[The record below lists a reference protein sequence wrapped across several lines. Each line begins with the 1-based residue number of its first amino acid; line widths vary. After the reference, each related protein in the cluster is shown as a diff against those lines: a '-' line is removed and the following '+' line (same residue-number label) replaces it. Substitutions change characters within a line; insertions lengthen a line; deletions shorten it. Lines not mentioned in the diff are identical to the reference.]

1 MSRTVVAMMEDQPG
15 VMNRVVSVLRRRGF
29 NINSLSVGPTENPGI
44 SRMTI
49 VVDGDD
55 ETIVEQV
62 IKQLYKIIEV
72 LKCSDIS
79 GERKV
84 DRELAL
90 IKVAATASTRS
101 EVMQLVSI
109 YRAKIVD
116 VSPDSMMVEVTG
128 PPEKIETMQNLL
140 RAYGIREMVRT
151 GLVAMIRSAVGS
163 NSASGASSGEG
174 RQRGN
179 LRAVAPVSN

>member
-1 MSRTVVAMMEDQPG
+1 MSRTVVAMMEDHPG

-29 NINSLSVGPTENPGI
+29 NINSLSVGPTDNPGI

-49 VVDGDD
+49 VVDGD

-79 GERKV
+79 NEKKV

-116 VSPDSMMVEVTG
+116 VSVDSLMVEVTG
-128 PPEKIETMQNLL
+128 PPEKIETMQSLL

-151 GLVAMIRSAVGS
+151 GVVAMTRSTVGS
-163 NSASGASSGEG
+163 ARLSGEAASDG

-179 LRAVAPVSN
+179 LRAVAPASN

>member
-1 MSRTVVAMMEDQPG
+1 MSRTVVAMMEDHPG

-29 NINSLSVGPTENPGI
+29 NINSLSVGPTDNSGI

-49 VVDGDD
+49 VVDGD

-79 GERKV
+79 NEKKV

-116 VSPDSMMVEVTG
+116 VSVDSLMVEVTG
-128 PPEKIETMQNLL
+128 PPEKIETMQSLL

-151 GLVAMIRSAVGS
+151 GVVAMTRSAVGS
-163 NSASGASSGEG
+163 ARVSDEAASGG

-179 LRAVAPVSN
+179 LRAVAPASN

>member
-1 MSRTVVAMMEDQPG
+1 MSRTVVAMMQDHPG

-49 VVDGDD
+49 VVDGD

-116 VSPDSMMVEVTG
+116 VSADSLMVEVTG

-140 RAYGIREMVRT
+140 RAFGIREMVRT
-151 GLVAMIRSAVGS
+151 GSVAMIRSAVGS
-163 NSASGASSGEG
+163 TSASSSASGDG